1 MFLPF
6 IFDARGRVR
15 MCMLSR
21 FSCFQLSAPA
31 CHGLQPARF
40 LYLWGFSRQGYRT
53 IAKNTGGLPCSPPG
67 DLPHPGIKSASL
79 LPPAGGLFNTRATWE
94 AQEEELLTP
103 IQDIS
108 TRGWHLAH
116 VLVNL
121 ALGRLKKK
129 KKQNPSLGVLR
140 SQMLQS
146 SLACF
151 LFNTL
156 HPSHQKVIAW
166 MS

>member
-15 MCMLSR
+15 MYMLSR

-31 CHGLQPARF
+31 RHGLQPARF

-121 ALGRLKKK
+121 ALGRSKKK
-129 KKQNPSLGVLR
+129 KSKTHLSE
-140 SQMLQS
+140 
-146 SLACF
+146 F
-151 LFNTL
+151 
-156 HPSHQKVIAW
+156 
-166 MS
+166 

>member
-15 MCMLSR
+15 MCMLSW
-21 FSCFQLSAPA
+21 FSCFQLSAPTR
-31 CHGLQPARF
+31 HGLQPARF

-129 KKQNPSLGVLR
+129 AKPI
-140 SQMLQS
+140 SQS
-146 SLACF
+146 FEVSNA
-151 LFNTL
+151 T
-156 HPSHQKVIAW
+156 VIPGLL
-166 MS
+166 SF